1 MITFIESFIHELKH
15 ERIGTEKILALC
27 PADKADYKPHRKSM
41 SLKDLATHLADI
53 PTWISGALT
62 TDEHDFGINPYNPK
76 ACSTGEE
83 YISYFNENVDKAIR
97 DLEAAKDEILLENW
111 TLRNG
116 AEIYMTLTRLETI
129 LREWLD
135 SGNFQKKLAVIQY
148 AYGRIPNEA
157 AAEDRDIRIVVN
169 WGNTVSSH
177 VDYLASQDPSGIIDV
192 N

>member
-129 LREWLD
+129 RHSFGQMIHHRAQLGVYLRLND
-135 SGNFQKKLAVIQY
+135 IPIPGV
-148 AYGRIPNEA
+148 YG
-157 AAEDRDIRIVVN
+157 
-169 WGNTVSSH
+169 
-177 VDYLASQDPSGIIDV
+177 PSADDMGL
-192 N
+192 